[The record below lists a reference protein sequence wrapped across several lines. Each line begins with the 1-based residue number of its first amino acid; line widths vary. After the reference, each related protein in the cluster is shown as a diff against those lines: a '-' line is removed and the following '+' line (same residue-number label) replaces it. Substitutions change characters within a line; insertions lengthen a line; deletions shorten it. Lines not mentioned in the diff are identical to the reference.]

1 MLGHVLSN
9 WQNEARQYVGNQGK
23 LLVAKSLIFLKEI
36 PQASIMGSDDAMQ
49 QSFVVKVIYTTVNLH
64 IVKVIYSAYSYSE
77 TFIIASG
84 S

>member
-1 MLGHVLSN
+1 
-9 WQNEARQYVGNQGK
+9 
-23 LLVAKSLIFLKEI
+23 
-36 PQASIMGSDDAMQ
+36 MGSDDAMQ
-49 QSFVVKVIYTTVNLH
+49 QSFVVKVIYTTVHLH